1 MLKADGQTIITA
13 LSLLVAIV
21 AWGIRLESKVDA
33 SVLRFE
39 EHLFFVEKQ
48 IVLIRR
54 DIERAEDKQSK
65 ACNPEDKK

>member
-1 MLKADGQTIITA
+1 MLKADGQTIITV

-21 AWGIRLESKVDA
+21 AWGIRLESQVDA

-54 DIERAEDKQSK
+54 DIERIEDKQSK
-65 ACNPEDKK
+65 ACNPGDKK